1 MLPDPPRGN
10 PLADLTSPRTAP
22 IDSTPLVLVHGLW
35 DTPRLFD
42 RLVARLG
49 GRRQRLVIPHLPHGL
64 GQPPLLQLAQRLEGV
79 LQRELAPE
87 EPLDVLGFSMGAVV
101 ARSWIQLLGGHRRTR
116 RFISVAGPH
125 HGTLTA
131 QPIPHAWLPG
141 LADMK
146 IGSPFLRRLNAD
158 PSPLRGIDC
167 RSFFTRMDLMVV
179 PGWRAVLPVGSATPL
194 PVWSH
199 PGLLRD
205 PPALEALIEAVLA
218 PVS

>member
-1 MLPDPPRGN
+1 M
-10 PLADLTSPRTAP
+10 
-22 IDSTPLVLVHGLW
+22 HGLW

-42 RLVARLG
+42 RLVAHLG
-49 GRRQRLVIPHLPHGL
+49 GRRKRLVIPHLPHGL
-64 GQPPLLQLAQRLEGV
+64 GQPPLLQLARRLDRV
-79 LQRELAPE
+79 LEQELAPE

-131 QPIPHAWLPG
+131 QPIPRAWLPG

-146 IGSPFLRRLNAD
+146 IGSPFLRRLND
-158 PSPLRGIDC
+158 DLTPLRGIDC
-167 RSFFTRMDLMVV
+167 RSFFTRADLMVV
-179 PGWRAVLPVGSATPL
+179 PGWRAILPVGPATPL

-199 PGLLRD
+199 PGLLSD
-205 PPALEALIEAVLA
+205 PLALEALSAAVLA
-218 PVS
+218 PAP